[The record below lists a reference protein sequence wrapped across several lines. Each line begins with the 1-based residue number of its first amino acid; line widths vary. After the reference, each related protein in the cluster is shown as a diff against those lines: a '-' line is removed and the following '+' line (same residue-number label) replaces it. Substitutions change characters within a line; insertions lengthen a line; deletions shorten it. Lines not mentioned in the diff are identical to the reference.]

1 MALGTLHS
9 VIPEATVVAPL
20 ILATVLVFSG
30 IGKIR
35 DDDAA
40 TERSWEDL
48 GVPLG
53 LNVRR
58 LRRSHPWA
66 EILLAIALVAAPA
79 WLGVATAGASVAL
92 CAFYLVLIA
101 RAAARPEPASC
112 DCFGSGAPTVIS
124 ARTVAR
130 NVVLLLLAL
139 MALVHALQ
147 VGSPAQ
153 VLATAPASTW
163 WWLAA
168 VGLAALT
175 TYLVLPQVPDLPQV
189 PEADAPSAPGTADD
203 DSDSEYIRTLTPMTT
218 LVDAAGTR
226 YDLVSM
232 SAQRAHLLVFVN
244 PGCGGCAPV
253 VEKVPRWQ
261 NLVPEVQIRL
271 VVRQELADLAAS
283 RPDWVPIA
291 LHDPDGLTARALRAI
306 STPTAV
312 LLGTDGMLAGG
323 PVAGSEA
330 VEHLVLDVVAELEQ
344 ARTHGA
350 EAVHRAGAR

>member
-1 MALGTLHS
+1 
-9 VIPEATVVAPL
+9 VV
-20 ILATVLVFSG
+20 
-30 IGKIR
+30 
-35 DDDAA
+35 
-40 TERSWEDL
+40 
-48 GVPLG
+48 
-53 LNVRR
+53 
-58 LRRSHPWA
+58 
-66 EILLAIALVAAPA
+66 APA
-79 WLGVATAGASVAL
+79 WLGVAAAGAAVAL
-92 CAFYLVLIA
+92 CILYLVLIA
-101 RAAARPEPASC
+101 REAARPEPATC
-112 DCFGSGAPTVIS
+112 DCFGSAAPTVIS

-139 MALVHALQ
+139 VALGHAVQ

-153 VLATAPASTW
+153 VLASAPESTW

-189 PEADAPSAPGTADD
+189 PEPTAPPAREAADADA
-203 DSDSEYIRTLTPMTT
+203 EYVRTLTPMTT
-218 LVDAAGTR
+218 LVDAAGTS

-232 SAQRAHLLVFVN
+232 SARRAHLLLFVN

-253 VEKVPRWQ
+253 VEKVPQWQ
-261 NLVPEVQIRL
+261 DLVPEVEIRL
-271 VVRQELADLAAS
+271 VVRQEIADLASS

-330 VEHLVLDVVAELEQ
+330 VEHLVRDVITELEQ
-344 ARTHGA
+344 ARA
-350 EAVHRAGAR
+350 AG